1 MGIFEGITHSEEI
14 EELLTDAQSKYDDA
28 QHRMESQKKR
38 TTKSLE
44 SLGNE
49 KVNAWSK
56 DMNGF
61 LSSFDAFANTQ
72 MVCRIDESYEFLGER
87 ETPQAL
93 MINMRN
99 ASLNANEILE
109 AGALSIGTGA
119 LVGIATYGGV
129 TMFANASTGTAIAAL
144 SGAAKKNATLAWLG
158 GGSLAK
164 GGLGVAGGS
173 VVLGGIVIGA
183 VAVVGGII
191 AGAKGKAKLAEAKK
205 IHAEAE
211 SAVSKMDVVIT
222 GMEGIETISDNYR
235 NFIKNLSRLF
245 RPYLKE
251 MDRIAGQYSRGTDG
265 KVDFNDL
272 SEMEQ
277 RTLHLSWLLAQ
288 LYYHILSVP
297 LLTSRGEVNPYSRQL
312 LLKAKQDYSELSG
325 QATQLEE
332 EKRQIKNLL
341 NAARESY
348 KKSVDKYYRKKQAM
362 VSSLVDI
369 GKFRIDLWEKTF
381 TPFLSTLSSFEN
393 ITVSNAYSYKAAP
406 VPIEV
411 IFESTDSILTYI
423 QLLRRKSLDY
433 LGQTGLIEVA
443 LFGGEDFL
451 FELSQ
456 IPETENALE
465 QVHKHDMSLW
475 FSNALPQSIASMIS
489 FSGVSDDYI
498 ETVKQTIDCISG
510 RENLAQATDINRKTE
525 NLSNRVNDAVK
536 DFEATLNSSKEIGKS
551 LKKLNKTQ
559 SAFLKRIEDIKAT
572 HQTSGEVIQ
581 YEILTEEEKRVFE
594 MSFVI
599 SGIQYTVLSS
609 CILAGKNGGDSDET
623 VSVVATANNIM
634 KKIKKDSFRM
644 VGDDLETS
652 NILWKPDAEKAKY
665 AGFGMMALHLV
676 LTIAQFT
683 AGNLLGLISLV
694 GIAVCC
700 PVFFHFKGLSQSKLF
715 MWRCLRIVAS
725 VVVVVGA
732 QIIRLVV

>member
-1 MGIFEGITHSEEI
+1 MNVTLTDISHEAVLKAESNAKKLGADVSFLEGDMLKPLKGRKFDILVSNPPYIPTNEEI
-14 EELLTDAQSKYDDA
+14 QDLVKD
-28 QHRMESQKKR
+28 
-38 TTKSLE
+38 
-44 SLGNE
+44 NE
-49 KVNAWSK
+49 PW
-56 DMNGF
+56 
-61 LSSFDAFANTQ
+61 
-72 MVCRIDESYEFLGER
+72 
-87 ETPQAL
+87 
-93 MINMRN
+93 
-99 ASLNANEILE
+99 
-109 AGALSIGTGA
+109 
-119 LVGIATYGGV
+119 
-129 TMFANASTGTAIAAL
+129 
-144 SGAAKKNATLAWLG
+144 
-158 GGSLAK
+158 
-164 GGLGVAGGS
+164 
-173 VVLGGIVIGA
+173 
-183 VAVVGGII
+183 
-191 AGAKGKAKLAEAKK
+191 
-205 IHAEAE
+205 
-211 SAVSKMDVVIT
+211 
-222 GMEGIETISDNYR
+222 
-235 NFIKNLSRLF
+235 
-245 RPYLKE
+245 
-251 MDRIAGQYSRGTDG
+251 
-265 KVDFNDL
+265 
-272 SEMEQ
+272 
-277 RTLHLSWLLAQ
+277 
-288 LYYHILSVP
+288 
-297 LLTSRGEVNPYSRQL
+297 
-312 LLKAKQDYSELSG
+312 
-325 QATQLEE
+325 
-332 EKRQIKNLL
+332 
-341 NAARESY
+341 
-348 KKSVDKYYRKKQAM
+348 
-362 VSSLVDI
+362 
-369 GKFRIDLWEKTF
+369 
-381 TPFLSTLSSFEN
+381 
-393 ITVSNAYSYKAAP
+393 
-406 VPIEV
+406 
-411 IFESTDSILTYI
+411 
-423 QLLRRKSLDY
+423 
-433 LGQTGLIEVA
+433 VA

-475 FSNALPQSIASMIS
+475 FSNALPPSIASMIS

-498 ETVKQTIDCISG
+498 GTVKQTIDCISG

>member
-28 QHRMESQKKR
+28 QRRMESQKRR

-44 SLGNE
+44 SLGKE
-49 KVNAWSK
+49 KVNSWSE

-61 LSSFDAFANTQ
+61 LSSFDAYANTQ
-72 MVCRIDESYEFLGER
+72 MVCRIDESYEFLGEH

-93 MINMRN
+93 MVNMRN
-99 ASLNANEILE
+99 ASLNANEVLQ

-129 TMFANASTGTAIAAL
+129 SMFASASTGTAIAAL
-144 SGAAKKNATLAWLG
+144 SGVAKKNATLAWLG
-158 GGSLAK
+158 GGPLAT

-183 VAVVGGII
+183 VAVVGGVI

-235 NFIKNLSRLF
+235 DFINNLSRLF
-245 RPYLKE
+245 RPYLQE
-251 MDRIAGQYSRGTDG
+251 MDRIASQYSRGNDG
-265 KVDFNDL
+265 KVDFNEL

-297 LLTSRGEVNPYSRQL
+297 LLTAQGEVNPSSRQL
-312 LLKAKQDYSELSG
+312 LLKAKQDYAELSG
-325 QATQLEE
+325 QAAQLEE
-332 EKRQIKNLL
+332 EKEQIKNFL
-341 NAARESY
+341 NKARESFT
-348 KKSVDKYYRKKQAM
+348 KAVDKYYQQKQQM
-362 VSSLVDI
+362 VSSLVNI
-369 GKFRIDLWEKTF
+369 GKSRIDLWEKTF
-381 TPFLSTLSSFEN
+381 APFLSTLSSFEN
-393 ITVSNAYSYKAAP
+393 ITVNNTYPYRAAS

-411 IFESTDSILTYI
+411 IFECTDSILTYI
-423 QLLRRKSLDY
+423 QLLRRRSLDY

-456 IPETENALE
+456 IPEKENALE

-475 FSNALPQSIASMIS
+475 FSNALPPSIASMIS
-489 FSGVSDDYI
+489 FSGVSDNYI
-498 ETVKQTIDCISG
+498 GTVKQTIDCISG
-510 RENLAQATDINRKTE
+510 RENLAQATEINRRAQDLT
-525 NLSNRVNDAVK
+525 NRVNDAVK
-536 DFEATLNSSKEIGKS
+536 DFEATLNSSKEIDKS
-551 LKKLNKTQ
+551 LKKFNKIQ
-559 SAFLKRIEDIKAT
+559 GAFLKRIEGIRAA
-572 HQTSGEVIQ
+572 HQTSGQAIQ
-581 YEILTEEEKRVFE
+581 YEMLTEEEKRVFE

-599 SGIQYTVLSS
+599 SGIQYTILSS

-623 VSVVATANNIM
+623 VNVVSTANNIL
-634 KKIKKDSFRM
+634 KEIKKDSFKM

-652 NILWKPDAEKAKY
+652 NILWKPDAERAKY
-665 AGFGMMALHLV
+665 AGFGMMALHLI
-676 LTIAQFT
+676 LMIAQF
-683 AGNLLGLISLV
+683 AHGNILGLTNLM
-694 GIAVCC
+694 GIVVCC
-700 PVFFHFKGLSQSKLF
+700 PVFFYFKDLPQSKLF
-715 MWRCLRIVAS
+715 MWRSVRIVAS
-725 VVVVVGA
+725 VIIVVGA
-732 QIIRLVV
+732 QIIKLVV

>member
-44 SLGNE
+44 SLGKE
-49 KVNAWSK
+49 KVNSWSK

-61 LSSFDAFANTQ
+61 LISFDAYANTQ
-72 MVCRIDESYEFLGER
+72 MVCKIDERYEFLGEC

-93 MINMRN
+93 MINIRN
-99 ASLNANEILE
+99 ASMNANEVLQ

-129 TMFANASTGTAIAAL
+129 SMFATASTGTAIAAL

-164 GGLGVAGGS
+164 GGLGMAGGS
-173 VVLGGIVIGA
+173 VVLGGVVIGA

-222 GMEGIETISDNYR
+222 GMEGIETISENYR
-235 NFIKNLSRLF
+235 DFLKNLSMLF

-251 MDRIAGQYSRGTDG
+251 MDKIAGQYSRGTDG

-297 LLTSRGEVNPYSRQL
+297 LLTEQGKVNPYSRQL
-312 LLKAKQDYSELSG
+312 LIKAKQDYSELSG
-325 QATQLEE
+325 QAAQLEE
-332 EKRQIKNLL
+332 EKEQIKDLL
-341 NAARESY
+341 NTARESY
-348 KKSVDKYYRKKQAM
+348 KKAVDKYYRQKQAT
-362 VSSLVDI
+362 VSSLVSI
-369 GKFRIDLWEKTF
+369 GKNRIDFWEKTF

-393 ITVSNAYSYKAAP
+393 ITVNNTYPYKTAP

-411 IFESTDSILTYI
+411 IFECTDNILTYI

-433 LGQTGLIEVA
+433 LGQTGLIEIA

-456 IPETENALE
+456 IPEKENALE

-489 FSGVSDDYI
+489 FSGVSDNYI
-498 ETVKQTIDCISG
+498 GTVKQTIDCISG
-510 RENLAQATDINRKTE
+510 RENLAQAKDINRKAE
-525 NLSNRVNDAVK
+525 DLSNKVNDAVK

-551 LKKLNKTQ
+551 LKKINKTQ
-559 SAFLKRIEDIKAT
+559 EAFLKRIEDIKAA

-581 YEILTEEEKRVFE
+581 YEMLSEEEKRVFE

-609 CILAGKNGGDSDET
+609 CILDGKNGGDSDET
-623 VSVVATANNIM
+623 VNVVTTANNFM
-634 KKIKKDSFRM
+634 KEIKKDSFKM

-676 LTIAQFT
+676 LMFVQFT
-683 AGNLLGLISLV
+683 AGSLLGLISLV

-725 VVVVVGA
+725 VVIVVGVH
-732 QIIRLVV
+732 IIKLVV

>member
-28 QHRMESQKKR
+28 QYRMESQKER
-38 TTKSLE
+38 TTRSLE
-44 SLGNE
+44 SLGHE
-49 KVNAWSK
+49 KINAWSK

-61 LSSFDAFANTQ
+61 LSSFDAYANTQ
-72 MVCRIDESYEFLGER
+72 MVCRIDESYEFLGEL

-99 ASLNANEILE
+99 ASLNANEVLQ
-109 AGALSIGTGA
+109 AGALSLGTGA

-129 TMFANASTGTAIAAL
+129 SMFATASTGTAIAAL

-158 GGSLAK
+158 GGSIAK
-164 GGLGVAGGS
+164 GGLGMAGGS
-173 VVLGGIVIGA
+173 VVLGGVVIGA

-211 SAVSKMDVVIT
+211 NAVSKMDIVIT
-222 GMEGIETISDNYR
+222 GMEGIETVSDNYR
-235 NFIKNLSRLF
+235 YFINNLSGLF

-265 KVDFNDL
+265 KIDYNEL

-297 LLTSRGEVNPYSRQL
+297 LLTAQGEVNPYSRQL
-312 LLKAKQDYSELSG
+312 LLKAQQDYSELSG
-325 QATQLEE
+325 QAAQLEE
-332 EKRQIKNLL
+332 EKKQIKTLL
-341 NAARESY
+341 NASRESY
-348 KKSVDKYYRKKQAM
+348 KKAVDKYYSQKQAT
-362 VSSLVDI
+362 VSSLVSI
-369 GKFRIDLWEKTF
+369 GKNRIDLWEKTF

-393 ITVSNAYSYKAAP
+393 ITVNNTYPYRAAP

-411 IFESTDSILTYI
+411 IFECTDSILTYT
-423 QLLRRKSLDY
+423 QLLRSKGLDC

-456 IPETENALE
+456 IPESQNALE

-475 FSNALPQSIASMIS
+475 FSNALPPSIASMIS
-489 FSGVSDDYI
+489 FSGVSDNYI
-498 ETVKQTIDCISG
+498 GTVKQTIDCISG
-510 RENLAQATDINRKTE
+510 RENLAQATEINRKAE
-525 NLSNRVNDAVK
+525 DLSKKIEDAVK
-536 DFEATLNSSKEIGKS
+536 DFEATLNSSKEIDKS

-559 SAFLKRIEDIKAT
+559 GAFLRRIEDIKAV
-572 HQTSGEVIQ
+572 HQTSGEAIQ
-581 YEILTEEEKRVFE
+581 YETLAEEEKRVFE

-599 SGIQYTVLSS
+599 AGIQYTVLSS

-623 VSVVATANNIM
+623 VNVVATANNFM
-634 KKIKKDSFRM
+634 KRIKKDSFKM

-652 NILWKPDAEKAKY
+652 NILWRPDAERAKF

-676 LTIAQFT
+676 LMIAQF
-683 AGNLLGLISLV
+683 ASGNLLGLISLA
-694 GIAVCC
+694 GILVSC
-700 PVFFHFKGLSQSKLF
+700 PVFFHFKGLYQSKLF
-715 MWRCLRIVAS
+715 MWRCIRIVAS
-725 VVVVVGA
+725 VVIVCGA
-732 QIIRLVV
+732 HIIKLVV

>member
-14 EELLTDAQSKYDDA
+14 EKLLSEAQTKYDDA
-28 QHRMESQKKR
+28 QCRMESQKDR
-38 TTKSLE
+38 TTRSLE
-44 SLGNE
+44 SLGAE

-61 LSSFDAFANTQ
+61 LRSFDAYANTQ
-72 MVCRIDESYEFLGER
+72 MVCKIDESYEFLGEH
-87 ETPQAL
+87 ETPQTL
-93 MINMRN
+93 VFNMRN
-99 ASLNANEILE
+99 AGLNANEVLQ
-109 AGALSIGTGA
+109 AGALSLGTGA

-129 TMFANASTGTAIAAL
+129 SMFATASAGTAIAAL

-158 GGSLAK
+158 GGSIAK
-164 GGLGVAGGS
+164 GGLGMAGGS
-173 VVLGGIVIGA
+173 VVLGGVVIGA

-211 SAVSKMDVVIT
+211 DAVSKMDVVIT

-235 NFIKNLSRLF
+235 YFINNLSGLF
-245 RPYLKE
+245 RPYLRE

-265 KVDFNDL
+265 KIDYNDL

-297 LLTSRGEVNPYSRQL
+297 LLTAQGEVNPYSRQL
-312 LLKAKQDYSELSG
+312 LLKAQQDYSELSG
-325 QATQLEE
+325 QATQLEA
-332 EKRQIKNLL
+332 EKKQIKDLL
-341 NAARESY
+341 NAARESF
-348 KKSVDKYYRKKQAM
+348 KKAFDKYYRQKQTTM
-362 VSSLVDI
+362 SSLVSI
-369 GKFRIDLWEKTF
+369 GKTRINLWEETF
-381 TPFLSTLSSFEN
+381 KPFLSALSSFEN
-393 ITVSNAYSYKAAP
+393 ITVNNTYPYKAAP

-411 IFESTDSILTYI
+411 IFECADSILTYI

-456 IPETENALE
+456 IPENENAVEL
-465 QVHKHDMSLW
+465 VHKHDMSLW
-475 FSNALPQSIASMIS
+475 FSNALPPSIASMIS

-498 ETVKQTIDCISG
+498 ATVKQAIDCISG
-510 RENLAQATDINRKTE
+510 RENLAQATDINRKAE
-525 NLSNRVNDAVK
+525 DLSKKIEDAVK
-536 DFEATLNSSKEIGKS
+536 DFEATLNSSREIDKS

-559 SAFLKRIEDIKAT
+559 SAFLRKIEDIKAV
-572 HQTSGEVIQ
+572 HQTSGEVIH
-581 YEILTEEEKRVFE
+581 YEILAEEEKRVFE

-599 SGIQYTVLSS
+599 AGIQYTVLSS
-609 CILAGKNGGDSDET
+609 CILAEKNGGDSDDA
-623 VSVVATANNIM
+623 VNVVATANNIM
-634 KKIKKDSFRM
+634 NRIKKDSFKM
-644 VGDDLETS
+644 AGDDLETS
-652 NILWKPDAEKAKY
+652 NILWKPDAERAKY
-665 AGFGMMALHLV
+665 AGFGMMVFYLILMIALF
-676 LTIAQFT
+676 AS
-683 AGNLLGLISLV
+683 GNLLGLISLV

-715 MWRCLRIVAS
+715 MWRCIRIVS
-725 VVVVVGA
+725 SIIIVFGA
-732 QIIRLVV
+732 YIIKLVV